1 MKRRKNI
8 TNSLAK
14 AQPKANKHR
23 PPTKQEVEWQKKNNP
38 TANLSKELVEM
49 RKKDTFRVMP
59 VSDSPWAPTGFG
71 TNTKNIAAIFAGEG
85 IHVGYAGCQN
95 PEHTPYD
102 IDWPLGQTEKKE
114 HIELLPILHPGQE
127 KFGEKS
133 MGDWIRNFQPNLIF
147 THLDVQMFAHIVE
160 KKMPAG
166 IQLPAMKPDGSKF
179 TRLQRQDMVN
189 DAYKRL
195 YAGVPWKI
203 GGIIPFD
210 GQPAIPSWAPVFDNF
225 DYPVAMSRY
234 GKAVAAAEFP
244 QLKEFNKKLTYIPH
258 GVDTKFFKPKVIDRG
273 HKAFVVGCVARNQ
286 HRKNIPRL
294 IKGFAQFVKDNDL
307 NPDQIKLLLHMQ
319 WDDYM
324 GWDIDMMTKMYGVRE
339 YMYEPVMGSVDSN
352 QALTEQ
358 EMVDK
363 IYNHMDV
370 FILPTGGEGFGIPSI
385 EAMSCGVPCAI
396 TNYTTG
402 YELTMMKNPD
412 DLKEEI
418 PLMPHGSESQNGR
431 DYLDLEK
438 DVSDRGIALPYKDMW
453 WDTPKRAAPQRA
465 LVSEPAIAQAIEL
478 YYNNPQLKLEHGKN
492 AREHMKKYY
501 DWGPV
506 GDKWRTWI
514 NNIRKEKK

>member
-1 MKRRKNI
+1 
-8 TNSLAK
+8 
-14 AQPKANKHR
+14 
-23 PPTKQEVEWQKKNNP
+23 
-38 TANLSKELVEM
+38 
-49 RKKDTFRVMP
+49 
-59 VSDSPWAPTGFG
+59 
-71 TNTKNIAAIFAGEG
+71 
-85 IHVGYAGCQN
+85 
-95 PEHTPYD
+95 
-102 IDWPLGQTEKKE
+102 
-114 HIELLPILHPGQE
+114 
-127 KFGEKS
+127 

-412 DLKEEI
+412 DLK
-418 PLMPHGSESQNGR
+418 
-431 DYLDLEK
+431 
-438 DVSDRGIALPYKDMW
+438 
-453 WDTPKRAAPQRA
+453 KR
-465 LVSEPAIAQAIEL
+465 
-478 YYNNPQLKLEHGKN
+478 YH
-492 AREHMKKYY
+492 
-501 DWGPV
+501 
-506 GDKWRTWI
+506 
-514 NNIRKEKK
+514 